1 MKNLSVD
8 KAHGWDQLPL
18 RMIKICGESTTFAL
32 KLIFKSMIND
42 DLFPDDWKKS
52 HVFPIHK
59 KRVKKSH

>member
-18 RMIKICGESTTFAL
+18 RMIKICGDSTTFAL